1 MRPETVPA
9 AATADSGE
17 PLLVWL
23 GFGLFVVVMLVLDLK
38 VFHKHPHEVKTKEA
52 LGWSIFWIALALLF
66 NVGVYLWIDA
76 EKAGEFLAAYLIEKS
91 LSVDNLF
98 VFIVLFDYFKI
109 PGLLQHRVLFLGILG
124 AIVMRLAFILAGSAL
139 LHQFEWMMVVFGGF
153 LVLTGI
159 KLLFQKEGGG
169 DPEKTIAVRL
179 ARKMMP
185 VTSEFHGTALTVMK
199 DGVRHATPLLLVLIV
214 IELTDVVFAVDS
226 VPACLAVSTDP
237 FIVFT
242 SNIFAILGLRALYFL
257 LARFLGSF
265 HYLKIGLAVVLAFVG
280 VKMSLPYFD
289 KGWKIPIPVSL
300 GVIGGVLL
308 LATAASLLVKP
319 KAAAPHEPAAPP
331 PPPQ

>member
-1 MRPETVPA
+1 MPPQTA
-9 AATADSGE
+9 AAADSGE

-66 NVGVYLWIDA
+66 NVGVYMWLGAD
-76 EKAGEFLAAYLIEKS
+76 KAGEFLAAYLIEKS

-109 PGLLQHRVLFLGILG
+109 PPLLQHRVLFLGILG
-124 AIVMRLAFILAGSAL
+124 AIVMRLAFILAGAAL
-139 LHQFEWMMVVFGGF
+139 LTQFHWMTLVFGAF
-153 LVLTGI
+153 LVLTGV
-159 KLLFQKEGGG
+159 KLMVQKEAAG
-169 DPEKTIAVRL
+169 DPAKSLAVRL
-179 ARKMMP
+179 ARRMMP
-185 VTSEFHGTALTVMK
+185 VTPDFHGTSLTVVRE
-199 DGVRHATPLLLVLIV
+199 GIRHATPLLLVLIV

-226 VPACLAVSTDP
+226 VPACLAVSEDP

-265 HYLKIGLAVVLAFVG
+265 HYLKIGLAIVLAFVG
-280 VKMSLPYFD
+280 VKMMIQYWD
-289 KGWKIPIPVSL
+289 MKIPIPVSL
-300 GVIGGVLL
+300 GVIAGVLGI
-308 LATAASLLVKP
+308 ATAASLLVKP
-319 KAAAPHEPAAPP
+319 KAAPAPEAPAPP
-331 PPPQ
+331 SPPQ